1 MQPRR
6 ARTLRS
12 RRRRDA
18 LLGYLLVSPSLVV
31 FVVFVVYPF
40 AKNVWLGLYRTPP
53 FPGLPKRYAA
63 LEQYQQI
70 LTSQEFLSSLRTT
83 ALFVVM
89 TVPAG
94 LALGLLLAVAYM
106 VYVLATLRSIGAFG
120 VIVVAAIFGAGLW
133 VLTDWGVLT
142 LADPSLNLWLGIMV
156 GSLILGIGLSWSILR
171 QRLSGQAS
179 VDEIDG

>member
-1 MQPRR
+1 MGVIIR
-6 ARTLRS
+6 
-12 RRRRDA
+12 
-18 LLGYLLVSPSLVV
+18 
-31 FVVFVVYPF
+31 
-40 AKNVWLGLYRTPP
+40 WLGAFVL
-53 FPGLPKRYAA
+53 
-63 LEQYQQI
+63 
-70 LTSQEFLSSLRTT
+70 LSATYNPTDWNYIAWVRTT
-83 ALFVVM
+83 W
-89 TVPAG
+89 PAQMP
-94 LALGLLLAVAYM
+94 LAVFLGLLLAVAYM